1 MGKWVSREIVKLM
14 QSMPTKIEEESGT
27 TEEWCDPKN
36 KQKNAISVVA
46 VHNTTNVL
54 MSVSE

>member
-1 MGKWVSREIVKLM
+1 
-14 QSMPTKIEEESGT
+14 MPTKIEEESGT